1 MENVQERC
9 NRILVAED
17 VDVVAYSIAR
27 GLEGRGFQTAV
38 AHDGEECLAMARSF
52 APDLILLD
60 VMMPKGHG
68 MEALKQLKAQEDT
81 QRIGVIVCTAEGFK
95 PALDLALE
103 LGAFDVIVKP
113 IDDGALV
120 ARVDRFFTHTEPA
133 AVPPPAPAVR
143 PQSIPGVE
151 VFRPVLDTTGVC
163 CRFWGTRGSIPISG
177 PPYLR
182 HGGNTSCLEVEY
194 GGARVI
200 FDAGSGI
207 RDLGLA
213 LAAGPPCKL
222 NLFITHT
229 HWDHIQGF
237 PFFAPAF
244 IPGFEITIY
253 GAKGFGKSLEAI
265 FHGQLDRDYFPV
277 QMEDMRAQLVFK
289 DLGDEPV
296 GIGPMQVTS
305 AFMQHPGA
313 TLGYKLEVHG
323 KTISFIPD
331 NEFLKGYTGS
341 PHRVGRGHSLLTD
354 YLPILEF
361 LKGVDVLIHEAQYMP
376 EEYGGKIGWG
386 HSSLGNAC
394 LLAALTE
401 AKRWVVI
408 HHDPMHTDDFLERK
422 LNLTRQVLRGLQHP
436 IEVEHGFDRMTEYF

>member
-1 MENVQERC
+1 MDKVQERG
-9 NRILVAED
+9 NRILVADD
-17 VDVVAYSIAR
+17 VEVIAYSIAR
-27 GLEGRGFQTAV
+27 GLKGRGFQTAV

-52 APDLILLD
+52 QPDLILLD
-60 VMMPKGHG
+60 VMMPKVHG

-81 QRIGVIVCTAEGFK
+81 RRIGVIVCTAKGYK
-95 PALDLALE
+95 PELDQALE

-113 IDDGALV
+113 IDDSELV
-120 ARVDRFFTHTEPA
+120 ARVERFFTPAETA
-133 AVPPPAPAVR
+133 AVSAVVPVPPL
-143 PQSIPGVE
+143 SLPGSE
-151 VFRPVLDTTGVC
+151 VFRPLLDTTGVC

-194 GGARVI
+194 GGERVI

-213 LAAGPPCKL
+213 LMAGPPRKL
-222 NLFITHT
+222 HLFITHT

-253 GAKGFGKSLEAI
+253 GAKGFGKSLKAL
-265 FHGQLDRDYFPV
+265 FQGQLDRDYFPV
-277 QMEDMRAQLVFK
+277 QMQDMRARLEFK
-289 DLGDEPV
+289 DLSDEPV
-296 GIGPMQVTS
+296 RIGPIEVTW

-313 TLGYKLEVHG
+313 TVGYKVDVHG

-341 PHRVGRGHSLLTD
+341 PHRIGRGNDLLTD
-354 YLPILEF
+354 YQPILEF
-361 LKGVDVLIHEAQYMP
+361 LKGVDVLIHEAQYLP
-376 EEYGGKIGWG
+376 EEYLSKVGWG
-386 HSSLGNAC
+386 HSSLSNAC
-394 LLAALTE
+394 LLASLVE

-408 HHDPMHTDDFLERK
+408 HHDPMHTDDFLEGK